1 MNYSNVPKGVLSL
14 TELSWLFSNSNQ
26 HPAAIASIKD
36 DPGKLACLD
45 RRCTYFVCRRVDIIL
60 DMYTYVCMHV

>member
-14 TELSWLFSNSNQ
+14 AELSWLYSNPNQ
-26 HPAAIASIKD
+26 LPAAIVSIKD

-45 RRCTYFVCRRVDIIL
+45 RRCTYFVCKRVDIIL